1 MKNGKATPRAA
12 PRAAGKSTRKHYANG
27 LYLQTGE
34 KGSASWLLR
43 YQRNG
48 AEHWMGLGPKSVFS
62 LKEAKARA
70 RAAQQQIYDGV
81 DPLQAKRKARAKEAL
96 DKSRSITFADAAQ
109 QYYVGHEKKW
119 TSHKSRQ
126 AFRNTLEQYAY
137 PVIGK
142 WAVADVDTAAV
153 LRIVEPIWAEKN
165 QTASRIRGR
174 IEAVLDWATV
184 RGFRTGDNPGR
195 WETLGKVLPSS
206 GEIAPVK
213 HHPALPYGELPAFVE
228 QLSGHQGI
236 GPKALEFIIL
246 TACRTSEVLLARWPE
261 FDFENKIWTIPGP
274 RMKKRKDKPHRVPLN
289 SRMVALL
296 EALPRESDKG
306 LVFVGSKANTVIG
319 KMTLPQL
326 VDAMGHDV
334 TIHGMRASFKSWA
347 SEQTSYPSEVIEF
360 SLAHVVG
367 SAAEQAYMRS
377 DILEKR
383 RLLMEAWSTFVGTPQ
398 RKTGNNVTPIRA
410 KAGV

>member
-1 MKNGKATPRAA
+1 MKNSNAKAA
-12 PRAAGKSTRKHYANG
+12 PRAAGKAVRKHYANG

-43 YQRNG
+43 YQRDG
-48 AEHWMGLGPKSVFS
+48 KEHWMGLGPKSVFS

-81 DPLQAKRKARAKEAL
+81 DPLEHKRKARAKEAL

-109 QYYVGHEKKW
+109 QYYIGHEKKW

-142 WAVADVDTAAV
+142 WPVADVDTAAV
-153 LRIVEPIWAEKN
+153 LRIIEPIWAEKN

-174 IEAVLDWATV
+174 IEAVLDWSTV
-184 RGFRTGDNPGR
+184 RGFRTGDNPAR

-228 QLSGHQGI
+228 QLSQHQGI

-246 TACRTSEVLLARWPE
+246 TACRTSEVLKARWSE
-261 FDFENKIWTIPGP
+261 FDIEKEIWTIPGP
-274 RMKKRKDKPHRVPLN
+274 RMKRRKIHRVPLT

-296 EALPRESDKG
+296 KALPRESNDG
-306 LVFVGSKANTVIG
+306 LVFVGSKGNAVIG

-326 VDAMGHDV
+326 VDAMGHDT

-347 SEQTSYPSEVIEF
+347 SEQTSYPNEVIEF

-367 SAAEQAYMRS
+367 SAAEQAYQRS

-383 RLLMEAWSTFVGTPQ
+383 RSLMEAWSAFVGTP
-398 RKTGNNVTPIRA
+398 RKTGNNVTSIRA